1 MWLIIAT
8 AAKLPV
14 SSTHSVV
21 GAMMGFGLVA
31 YGGNGIKWKEFGK
44 IGMERNENEIQISP
58 DTVCVMCLRISL
70 HKLSIHCFCLSSCLM
85 GTFSNY
91 GWCYQLYFLCSI
103 TIFCS

>member
-44 IGMERNENEIQISP
+44 IGMKRNKKKIQISP
-58 DTVCVMCLRISL
+58 DTVCVMYVSYSE
-70 HKLSIHCFCLSSCLM
+70 LSIQCFCLSSCLM

-91 GWCYQLYFLCSI
+91 GWCYQLYFLRSI